1 MQSEATLRDEIV
13 KVARRMHQHGL
24 VAATDGNVSY
34 RLDDG
39 GFLVT
44 RSGLCLGEATVD
56 DIVRLNSAC
65 QVIEGGKPTSELAV
79 HLTVYRIRD
88 DVRSVVHAHPTYA
101 NALTFAGVSMDELV
115 IPEVVLTL
123 GRIPTTEY
131 GTPACPEGAEV
142 IAPHIVEHDAVL
154 LQRHGSVTVG
164 RTATEAYLKLEKV
177 EHAAH
182 ILYLARTLGGA
193 TPMNADE
200 LSRLAAVG
208 KRLGIDLP
216 PPLRG
221 M

>member
-1 MQSEATLRDEIV
+1 
-13 KVARRMHQHGL
+13 MHRQGL
-24 VAATDGNVSY
+24 VAATDGNVSC
-34 RLDDG
+34 RTGDG

-56 DIVRLNSAC
+56 DLVRLNATC
-65 QVIEGGKPTSELAV
+65 QVLEGGKPTSELAV

-88 DVRSVVHAHPTYA
+88 DVRSVVHAHPVYA

-142 IAPHIVEHDAVL
+142 IAPHIVDHDAVL

-164 RTATEAYLKLEKV
+164 RTATDACLKLEKL

-182 ILYLARTLGGA
+182 ILYLSRMLGGA
-193 TPMNADE
+193 TPLNADE

-208 KRLGIDLP
+208 KRLGMDLS

-221 M
+221 LG